1 MKRNTSILIV
11 DDEPLFGTTTQQ
23 FLQSRGFDVQY
34 APDGHEGEKSIR
46 TNRFDLIVADL
57 DMPGNR
63 QLEFLKTCRMEFTD
77 IPFIV
82 VTGRP
87 SLPSAIEGIRLGIHD
102 YFLKPIDLDDLL
114 HSVERARRNMGEFA
128 KAGAEEF
135 AKTGAEESA
144 KTGAEESAKT
154 GAEEPA
160 LTPAPTE
167 QPFHEI
173 IGESLAALT
182 LKHLAGRA
190 ARSNATVLIRG
201 ESGTGKELLARE
213 IHSHS
218 LRKTGPFVTVDCA
231 SIPENLIES
240 ALFGTDRGQVNNS
253 MDHRIGFVAAANGG
267 TLFLDQIGDIPLAI
281 QSKLLR
287 LLQFGTY
294 TPIGSTDERKAD
306 VRILAATQYD
316 LASKAREGAF
326 RTDLY
331 YRLAVL
337 ELICPPLR
345 DRHGD
350 IRLLANV
357 FMQRIAQRDQTEPF
371 EWNSK
376 AIEALGE
383 HRWPGNIRELQNV
396 TERIACLATASQIDA
411 MAVNQAIE
419 NKSTQSIATPLVEL
433 EQAVSPSFTHHDFL
447 SNNEKLY
454 IEDLMRRNQG
464 NVSRAAKEANMSRQG
479 LHKALLRLGI
489 NASNFR
495 F

>member
-1 MKRNTSILIV
+1 MKRKTSILIV

-34 APDGHEGEKSIR
+34 VPDGHEGERAIR
-46 TNRFDLIVADL
+46 SNRFDLIVADL

-63 QLEFLKTCRMEFTD
+63 QLEFLKTCRLEFTD
-77 IPFIV
+77 TPFIV

-87 SLPSAIEGIRLGIHD
+87 SLPSAIEGIRHGIHD
-102 YFLKPIDLDDLL
+102 YFLKPLDLDDLL
-114 HSVERARRNMGEFA
+114 HSVERARCNIAEPSVSGAGEPA
-128 KAGAEEF
+128 S
-135 AKTGAEESA
+135 TGAGEPA
-144 KTGAEESAKT
+144 DPAHAT
-154 GAEEPA
+154 EEP
-160 LTPAPTE
+160 
-167 QPFHEI
+167 FNEI
-173 IGESLAALT
+173 LGESLAALT

-190 ARSNATVLIRG
+190 ARSNATALIRG

-213 IHSHS
+213 IHSQS

-240 ALFGTDRGQVNNS
+240 ALFGTDRSHVTSSLNPQ
-253 MDHRIGFVAAANGG
+253 IGFVAAANGG
-267 TLFLDQIGDIPLAI
+267 TLFLDQIGEVPPTI

-294 TPIGSTDERKAD
+294 TPVGSTDENKVD
-306 VRILAATQYD
+306 VRILAATQHD
-316 LASKAREGAF
+316 LSTRAQEGTF

-350 IRLLANV
+350 IPLLADA
-357 FMQRIAQRDQTEPF
+357 FIKRIAHRDQTNPF
-371 EWNSK
+371 EWK
-376 AIEALGE
+376 PEAIEALSE

-396 TERIACLATASQIDA
+396 TERIACLTTDSQIDA

-419 NKSTQSIATPLVEL
+419 NKSTQSMPTPLQVE
-433 EQAVSPSFTHHDFL
+433 EPVEIPNFTHQDFL

-464 NVSRAAKEANMSRQG
+464 NVSRAAKEAKMSRQG

-495 F
+495 T

>member
-1 MKRNTSILIV
+1 MKRKTSILIV

-34 APDGHEGEKSIR
+34 VPDGHEGERAIR
-46 TNRFDLIVADL
+46 SNRFDLIVADL

-63 QLEFLKTCRMEFTD
+63 QLEFLKTCRLEFTD
-77 IPFIV
+77 TPFIV

-87 SLPSAIEGIRLGIHD
+87 SLPSAIEGIRHGIHD
-102 YFLKPIDLDDLL
+102 YFLKPLDLDDLL
-114 HSVERARRNMGEFA
+114 HSVERARCNIAEPSVSGAGEPA
-128 KAGAEEF
+128 S
-135 AKTGAEESA
+135 TGAGEPAS
-144 KTGAEESAKT
+144 TGAGEPAST
-154 GAEEPA
+154 GAGEPADPAHATEEP
-160 LTPAPTE
+160 
-167 QPFHEI
+167 FNEI
-173 IGESLAALT
+173 LGESLAALT

-190 ARSNATVLIRG
+190 ARSNATALIRG

-213 IHSHS
+213 IHSQS

-240 ALFGTDRGQVNNS
+240 ALFGTDRSHATSSLNPQ
-253 MDHRIGFVAAANGG
+253 IGFVAAANGG
-267 TLFLDQIGDIPLAI
+267 TLFLDQIGEVPPTI

-294 TPIGSTDERKAD
+294 TPVGSTDENKVD
-306 VRILAATQYD
+306 VRILAATQHD
-316 LASKAREGAF
+316 LSTRAQEGTF

-350 IRLLANV
+350 IPLLADA
-357 FMQRIAQRDQTEPF
+357 FIKRIAHRDQTNPF
-371 EWNSK
+371 EWK
-376 AIEALGE
+376 PEAIEALSE

-396 TERIACLATASQIDA
+396 TERIACLTTDSQIDA

-419 NKSTQSIATPLVEL
+419 NKSTQSMPTPLQVE
-433 EQAVSPSFTHHDFL
+433 EPVEIPNFTHQDFL

-464 NVSRAAKEANMSRQG
+464 NVSRAAKEAKMSRQG

-495 F
+495 T

>member
-1 MKRNTSILIV
+1 MNRKTSILIV

-34 APDGHEGEKSIR
+34 VPDGHEGERSIR
-46 TNRFDLIVADL
+46 SNRFDLIVADL

-63 QLEFLKTCRMEFTD
+63 QLEFLKTCRMEFTET
-77 IPFIV
+77 PFIV

-114 HSVERARRNMGEFA
+114 HSIERARCNIDDPSISGAEESA
-128 KAGAEEF
+128 KAGAEES
-135 AKTGAEESA
+135 AKAGAEESA
-144 KTGAEESAKT
+144 RATQT
-154 GAEEPA
+154 AEEP
-160 LTPAPTE
+160 
-167 QPFHEI
+167 FREI
-173 IGESLAALT
+173 LGESLAALT

-213 IHSHS
+213 IHSQS
-218 LRKTGPFVTVDCA
+218 LRKNGPFVTVDCA

-240 ALFGTDRGQVNNS
+240 ALFGTDRSHANGSSTHSSSTHQ
-253 MDHRIGFVAAANGG
+253 IGFVAAANGG
-267 TLFLDQIGDIPLAI
+267 TLFLDQIGEIPLTI

-294 TPIGSTDERKAD
+294 TSVGSTNENKVD
-306 VRILAATQYD
+306 VRILATSQDD
-316 LASKAREGAF
+316 LSHKAQEGTF

-350 IRLLANV
+350 IPLLADV
-357 FMQRIAQRDQTEPF
+357 FMQRIARRDHTKAF
-371 EWNSK
+371 EWK
-376 AIEALGE
+376 PEAIEALCE

-396 TERIACLATASQIDA
+396 TERIACVTTDLQVDA
-411 MAVNQAIE
+411 MAVNQSIE
-419 NKSTQSIATPLVEL
+419 NKSTQSIATPLVDE
-433 EQAVSPSFTHHDFL
+433 EPAVSPSFTHHDFL

-489 NASNFR
+489 NASIFR
-495 F
+495 M

>member
-1 MKRNTSILIV
+1 MKRKTSILIV

-34 APDGHEGEKSIR
+34 VPDGHEGERAIR
-46 TNRFDLIVADL
+46 SNRFDLIVADL

-63 QLEFLKTCRMEFTD
+63 QLEFLKTCRLEFTD
-77 IPFIV
+77 TPFIV

-87 SLPSAIEGIRLGIHD
+87 SLPSAIEGIRHGIHD

-114 HSVERARRNMGEFA
+114 HSVERARCNIAEPSVSGAGEPA
-128 KAGAEEF
+128 KAGA
-135 AKTGAEESA
+135 G
-144 KTGAEESAKT
+144 
-154 GAEEPA
+154 EPA
-160 LTPAPTE
+160 DPAHATE
-167 QPFHEI
+167 EPFHEI
-173 IGESLAALT
+173 LGESLAALT

-190 ARSNATVLIRG
+190 ARSNATALIRG

-213 IHSHS
+213 IHSQS

-240 ALFGTDRGQVNNS
+240 ALFGTDHSHATSSLNPQ
-253 MDHRIGFVAAANGG
+253 IGFVAAANGG
-267 TLFLDQIGDIPLAI
+267 TLFLDQIGEVPPTI

-294 TPIGSTDERKAD
+294 TPVGSTDENKVD
-306 VRILAATQYD
+306 VRVLAATQHD
-316 LASKAREGAF
+316 LSTKAQEGTF

-350 IRLLANV
+350 IPLLADA
-357 FMQRIAQRDQTEPF
+357 FIKRIAHRDQTNPF
-371 EWNSK
+371 EWK
-376 AIEALGE
+376 PEAIEALSE

-396 TERIACLATASQIDA
+396 TERIACLTTDSQIDA

-419 NKSTQSIATPLVEL
+419 NKSTQSMPTPLQVE
-433 EQAVSPSFTHHDFL
+433 EPVEIPNFTHQDFL

-464 NVSRAAKEANMSRQG
+464 NVSRAAKEAKMSRQG

-495 F
+495 T

>member
-1 MKRNTSILIV
+1 MKRKTSILIV

-34 APDGHEGEKSIR
+34 VPDGHEGERAIR
-46 TNRFDLIVADL
+46 SNRFDLIVADL

-63 QLEFLKTCRMEFTD
+63 QLEFLKTCRLEFTD
-77 IPFIV
+77 TPFIV

-87 SLPSAIEGIRLGIHD
+87 SLPSAIEGIRHGIHD
-102 YFLKPIDLDDLL
+102 YFLKPLDLDDLL
-114 HSVERARRNMGEFA
+114 HSVERARCNIAEPSVSGAGEPASTGAGEPA
-128 KAGAEEF
+128 KARAG
-135 AKTGAEESA
+135 
-144 KTGAEESAKT
+144 
-154 GAEEPA
+154 EPA
-160 LTPAPTE
+160 DPAHATE
-167 QPFHEI
+167 EPFHEI
-173 IGESLAALT
+173 LGESLAALT

-190 ARSNATVLIRG
+190 ARSNATALIRG

-213 IHSHS
+213 IHSQS

-240 ALFGTDRGQVNNS
+240 ALFGTNRSHATSSLNPQ
-253 MDHRIGFVAAANGG
+253 IGFVAAANGG
-267 TLFLDQIGDIPLAI
+267 TLFLDQIGEVPPTI

-294 TPIGSTDERKAD
+294 TPVGSTDENKVD
-306 VRILAATQYD
+306 VRILAATQHD
-316 LASKAREGAF
+316 LSTRAQEGTF

-350 IRLLANV
+350 IPLLADA
-357 FMQRIAQRDQTEPF
+357 FIKRIAHRDQTNPF
-371 EWNSK
+371 EWK
-376 AIEALGE
+376 PEAIEALSE

-396 TERIACLATASQIDA
+396 TERIACLTTDSQIDA

-419 NKSTQSIATPLVEL
+419 NKSTQSMPTPLQVE
-433 EQAVSPSFTHHDFL
+433 EPVEIPNFTHQDFL

-464 NVSRAAKEANMSRQG
+464 NVSRAAKEAKMSRQG

-495 F
+495 T

>member
-1 MKRNTSILIV
+1 MKRKTSILIV

-34 APDGHEGEKSIR
+34 VPDGHEGERAIR
-46 TNRFDLIVADL
+46 SNRFDLIVADL

-63 QLEFLKTCRMEFTD
+63 QLEFLKTCRLEFTD
-77 IPFIV
+77 TPFIV

-87 SLPSAIEGIRLGIHD
+87 SLPSAIEGIRHGIHD
-102 YFLKPIDLDDLL
+102 YFLKPLDLDDLL
-114 HSVERARRNMGEFA
+114 HSVERARCNIAEPSVSGAGEPA
-128 KAGAEEF
+128 S
-135 AKTGAEESA
+135 TGAGEPA
-144 KTGAEESAKT
+144 DPAHAT
-154 GAEEPA
+154 EEP
-160 LTPAPTE
+160 
-167 QPFHEI
+167 FNEI
-173 IGESLAALT
+173 LGESLAALT

-190 ARSNATVLIRG
+190 ARSNATALIRG

-213 IHSHS
+213 IHSQS

-240 ALFGTDRGQVNNS
+240 ALFGTNRSHVTSSLNPQ
-253 MDHRIGFVAAANGG
+253 IGFVAAANGG
-267 TLFLDQIGDIPLAI
+267 TLFLDQIGEVPPTI

-294 TPIGSTDERKAD
+294 TPVGSTDENKVD
-306 VRILAATQYD
+306 VRILAATQHD
-316 LASKAREGAF
+316 LSTRAQEGTF

-350 IRLLANV
+350 IPLLADA
-357 FMQRIAQRDQTEPF
+357 FIKRIAHRDQTNPF
-371 EWNSK
+371 EWK
-376 AIEALGE
+376 PEAIEALSE

-396 TERIACLATASQIDA
+396 TERIACLTTDSQIDA

-419 NKSTQSIATPLVEL
+419 NKSTQSMPTPLQVE
-433 EQAVSPSFTHHDFL
+433 EPVEIPNFTHQDFL

-464 NVSRAAKEANMSRQG
+464 NVSRAAKEAKMSRQG

-495 F
+495 T

>member
-1 MKRNTSILIV
+1 MKRKTSILIV

-34 APDGHEGEKSIR
+34 VPDGHEGERAIR
-46 TNRFDLIVADL
+46 SNRFDLIVADL

-63 QLEFLKTCRMEFTD
+63 QLEFLKTCRLEFTD
-77 IPFIV
+77 TPFIV

-87 SLPSAIEGIRLGIHD
+87 SLPSAIEGIRHGIHD

-114 HSVERARRNMGEFA
+114 HSVERARCNIAEPSVSGAGEPA
-128 KAGAEEF
+128 S
-135 AKTGAEESA
+135 TGAGEPA
-144 KTGAEESAKT
+144 DPAHAT
-154 GAEEPA
+154 EEP
-160 LTPAPTE
+160 
-167 QPFHEI
+167 FNEI
-173 IGESLAALT
+173 LGESLAALT

-190 ARSNATVLIRG
+190 ARSNATALIRG

-213 IHSHS
+213 IHSQS

-240 ALFGTDRGQVNNS
+240 ALFGTNRSHVTSSLNPQ
-253 MDHRIGFVAAANGG
+253 IGFVAAANGG
-267 TLFLDQIGDIPLAI
+267 TLFLDQIGEVPPTI

-294 TPIGSTDERKAD
+294 TPVGSTDENKVD
-306 VRILAATQYD
+306 VRILAATQHD
-316 LASKAREGAF
+316 LSTRAQEGTF

-350 IRLLANV
+350 IPLLADA
-357 FMQRIAQRDQTEPF
+357 FIKRIAHRDQTNPF
-371 EWNSK
+371 EWK
-376 AIEALGE
+376 PEAIEALSE

-396 TERIACLATASQIDA
+396 TERIACLTTDSQIDA

-419 NKSTQSIATPLVEL
+419 NKSTQSMPTPLQVE
-433 EQAVSPSFTHHDFL
+433 EPVEIPNFTHQDFL

-464 NVSRAAKEANMSRQG
+464 NVSRAAKEAKMSRQG

-495 F
+495 T

>member
-1 MKRNTSILIV
+1 MKRKTCILIV

-34 APDGHEGEKSIR
+34 VPDGHEGERAIR
-46 TNRFDLIVADL
+46 SNRFDLIVADL

-63 QLEFLKTCRMEFTD
+63 QLEFLKTCRLEFTD
-77 IPFIV
+77 TPFIV

-87 SLPSAIEGIRLGIHD
+87 SLPSAIEGIRHGIHD
-102 YFLKPIDLDDLL
+102 YFLKPLDLDDLL
-114 HSVERARRNMGEFA
+114 HSVERARCNIAEPSVSGAGEPA
-128 KAGAEEF
+128 S
-135 AKTGAEESA
+135 TGAGEPAS
-144 KTGAEESAKT
+144 TGAGEPADPAHAT
-154 GAEEPA
+154 EEP
-160 LTPAPTE
+160 
-167 QPFHEI
+167 FNEI
-173 IGESLAALT
+173 LGESLAALT

-190 ARSNATVLIRG
+190 ARSNATALIRG

-213 IHSHS
+213 IHSQS
-218 LRKTGPFVTVDCA
+218 LRKTSPFVTVDCA

-240 ALFGTDRGQVNNS
+240 ALFGTNRSHVTSSLNPQ
-253 MDHRIGFVAAANGG
+253 IGFVAAANGG
-267 TLFLDQIGDIPLAI
+267 TLFLDQIGEVPPTI

-294 TPIGSTDERKAD
+294 TPVGSTDENKVD
-306 VRILAATQYD
+306 VRILAATQHD
-316 LASKAREGAF
+316 LSTRAQEGTF

-350 IRLLANV
+350 IPLLADA
-357 FMQRIAQRDQTEPF
+357 FIKRIAHRDQTNPF
-371 EWNSK
+371 EWK
-376 AIEALGE
+376 PEAIEALSE

-396 TERIACLATASQIDA
+396 TERIACLTTDSQIDA

-419 NKSTQSIATPLVEL
+419 NKSTQSMPTPLQVE
-433 EQAVSPSFTHHDFL
+433 EPVEIPNFTHQDFL

-464 NVSRAAKEANMSRQG
+464 NVSRAAKEAKMSRQG

-495 F
+495 T

>member
-1 MKRNTSILIV
+1 MKRKTSILIV

-34 APDGHEGEKSIR
+34 VPDGHEGERAIR
-46 TNRFDLIVADL
+46 SNRFDLIVADL

-63 QLEFLKTCRMEFTD
+63 QLEFLKTCRLEFTD
-77 IPFIV
+77 TPFIV

-87 SLPSAIEGIRLGIHD
+87 SLPSAIEGIRHGIHD
-102 YFLKPIDLDDLL
+102 YFLKPLDLDDLL
-114 HSVERARRNMGEFA
+114 HSVERARCNIAEPSVSGAGEPA
-128 KAGAEEF
+128 S
-135 AKTGAEESA
+135 TGAGEPAS
-144 KTGAEESAKT
+144 TGAGEPAST
-154 GAEEPA
+154 GAGEPADPAHATEEP
-160 LTPAPTE
+160 
-167 QPFHEI
+167 FNEI
-173 IGESLAALT
+173 LGESLAALT

-190 ARSNATVLIRG
+190 ARSNATALIRG

-213 IHSHS
+213 IHSQS
-218 LRKTGPFVTVDCA
+218 LRKTSPFVTVDCA

-240 ALFGTDRGQVNNS
+240 ALFGTNRSHVTSSLNPQ
-253 MDHRIGFVAAANGG
+253 IGFVAAANGG
-267 TLFLDQIGDIPLAI
+267 TLFLDQIGEVPPTI

-294 TPIGSTDERKAD
+294 TPVGSTDENKVD
-306 VRILAATQYD
+306 VRILAATQHD
-316 LASKAREGAF
+316 LSTRAQEGTF

-350 IRLLANV
+350 IPLLADA
-357 FMQRIAQRDQTEPF
+357 FIKRIAHRDQTNPF
-371 EWNSK
+371 EWK
-376 AIEALGE
+376 PEAIEALSE

-396 TERIACLATASQIDA
+396 TERIACLTTDSQIDA

-419 NKSTQSIATPLVEL
+419 NKSTQSMPTPLQVE
-433 EQAVSPSFTHHDFL
+433 EPVEIPNFTHQDFL

-464 NVSRAAKEANMSRQG
+464 NVSRAAKEAKMSRQG

-495 F
+495 T

>member
-1 MKRNTSILIV
+1 MKRKTSILIV

-34 APDGHEGEKSIR
+34 VPDGHEGERAIR
-46 TNRFDLIVADL
+46 SNRFDLIVADL

-63 QLEFLKTCRMEFTD
+63 QLEFLKTCRLEFTD
-77 IPFIV
+77 TPFIV

-87 SLPSAIEGIRLGIHD
+87 SLPSAIEGIRHGIHD

-114 HSVERARRNMGEFA
+114 HSVERARCNIAEPSISGAGEP
-128 KAGAEEF
+128 AG
-135 AKTGAEESA
+135 TGA
-144 KTGAEESAKT
+144 G
-154 GAEEPA
+154 EPA
-160 LTPAPTE
+160 DPTNATE
-167 QPFHEI
+167 EPFHEI
-173 IGESLAALT
+173 LGESLAALT

-190 ARSNATVLIRG
+190 ARSNATALIRG

-213 IHSHS
+213 IHSQS

-240 ALFGTDRGQVNNS
+240 ALFGTDRSHVTSSLNPQ
-253 MDHRIGFVAAANGG
+253 IGFIAAANGG
-267 TLFLDQIGDIPLAI
+267 TLFLDQIGEVPPTI

-294 TPIGSTDERKAD
+294 TPVGSTDENKVD
-306 VRILAATQYD
+306 VRILAATQHD
-316 LASKAREGAF
+316 LSTKAQEGTF

-350 IRLLANV
+350 IPLLADA
-357 FMQRIAQRDQTEPF
+357 FIKRIAHRDQTNPF
-371 EWNSK
+371 EWK
-376 AIEALGE
+376 PEAIEALSE

-396 TERIACLATASQIDA
+396 TERIACLTTDSQIDA

-419 NKSTQSIATPLVEL
+419 NKSTQSMPTPLKDEEPVV
-433 EQAVSPSFTHHDFL
+433 APNFTHQDFL

-464 NVSRAAKEANMSRQG
+464 NVSRAAKEAKMSRQG

-495 F
+495 T

>member
-1 MKRNTSILIV
+1 MKRKTSILIV

-34 APDGHEGEKSIR
+34 VPDGHEGERAIR
-46 TNRFDLIVADL
+46 SNRFDLIVADL

-63 QLEFLKTCRMEFTD
+63 QLEFLKTCRLEFTD
-77 IPFIV
+77 TPFIV

-87 SLPSAIEGIRLGIHD
+87 SLPSAIEGIRHGIHD
-102 YFLKPIDLDDLL
+102 YFLKPLDLDDLL
-114 HSVERARRNMGEFA
+114 HSVERARCNIAEPSVSGAGEPA
-128 KAGAEEF
+128 S
-135 AKTGAEESA
+135 TGAGEPAS
-144 KTGAEESAKT
+144 TGAGEPADPAHAT
-154 GAEEPA
+154 EEP
-160 LTPAPTE
+160 
-167 QPFHEI
+167 FNEI
-173 IGESLAALT
+173 LGESLAALT

-190 ARSNATVLIRG
+190 ARSNATALIRG

-213 IHSHS
+213 IHSQS

-240 ALFGTDRGQVNNS
+240 ALFGTNRSHVTSSLNPQ
-253 MDHRIGFVAAANGG
+253 IGFVAAANGG
-267 TLFLDQIGDIPLAI
+267 TLFLDQIGEVPPTI

-294 TPIGSTDERKAD
+294 TPVGSTDENKVD
-306 VRILAATQYD
+306 VRILAATQHD
-316 LASKAREGAF
+316 LSTRAQEGTF

-350 IRLLANV
+350 IPLLADA
-357 FMQRIAQRDQTEPF
+357 FIKRIAHRDQTNPF
-371 EWNSK
+371 EWK
-376 AIEALGE
+376 PEAIEALSE

-396 TERIACLATASQIDA
+396 TERIACLTTDSQIDA

-419 NKSTQSIATPLVEL
+419 NKSTQSMPTPLQVE
-433 EQAVSPSFTHHDFL
+433 EPVEIPNFTHQDFL

-464 NVSRAAKEANMSRQG
+464 NVSRAAKEAKMSRQG

-495 F
+495 T

>member
-1 MKRNTSILIV
+1 MKRKTSILIV

-34 APDGHEGEKSIR
+34 VPDGHEGERAIR
-46 TNRFDLIVADL
+46 SNRFDLIVADL

-63 QLEFLKTCRMEFTD
+63 QLEFLKTCRLEFTD
-77 IPFIV
+77 TPFIV

-87 SLPSAIEGIRLGIHD
+87 SLPSAIEGIRHGIHD

-114 HSVERARRNMGEFA
+114 HSVERARCNIAEPSVSDAGDPA
-128 KAGAEEF
+128 KAGA
-135 AKTGAEESA
+135 G
-144 KTGAEESAKT
+144 
-154 GAEEPA
+154 EPA
-160 LTPAPTE
+160 KARAGEPADPTHATE
-167 QPFHEI
+167 EPFHEI
-173 IGESLAALT
+173 LGESLAALT

-190 ARSNATVLIRG
+190 ARSNATALIRG

-213 IHSHS
+213 IHSQS

-240 ALFGTDRGQVNNS
+240 ALFGTDHSHATSSLNPQ
-253 MDHRIGFVAAANGG
+253 IGFVAAANGG
-267 TLFLDQIGDIPLAI
+267 TLFLDQIGEVPPTI

-294 TPIGSTDERKAD
+294 TPVGSTDENKVD
-306 VRILAATQYD
+306 VRVLAATQHD
-316 LASKAREGAF
+316 LSTKAQEGTF

-350 IRLLANV
+350 IPLLADA
-357 FMQRIAQRDQTEPF
+357 FIKRIAHRDQTNPF
-371 EWNSK
+371 EWK
-376 AIEALGE
+376 PEAIEALSE

-396 TERIACLATASQIDA
+396 TERIACLTTDSQIDA

-419 NKSTQSIATPLVEL
+419 NKSTQSMPTPLQVE
-433 EQAVSPSFTHHDFL
+433 EPVEIPNFTHQDFL

-464 NVSRAAKEANMSRQG
+464 NVSRAAKEAKMSRQG

-495 F
+495 T

>member
-1 MKRNTSILIV
+1 MNRKTSILIV

-23 FLQSRGFDVQY
+23 FLQSRGFDVHY
-34 APDGHEGEKSIR
+34 VPDGHEGEKSIR
-46 TNRFDLIVADL
+46 SNRFDLIVADL

-63 QLEFLKTCRMEFTD
+63 QLEFLKTCRMEFTET
-77 IPFIV
+77 PFIV

-114 HSVERARRNMGEFA
+114 HSIERARRNIEEPSLSGAEESA
-128 KAGAEEF
+128 RAGAEES
-135 AKTGAEESA
+135 ARAGAEDSARSGAEESA
-144 KTGAEESAKT
+144 KATQTAEE
-154 GAEEPA
+154 
-160 LTPAPTE
+160 
-167 QPFHEI
+167 PFHEI
-173 IGESLAALT
+173 LGESLAALT

-213 IHSHS
+213 IHSQS
-218 LRKTGPFVTVDCA
+218 LRKNGPFVTVDCA

-240 ALFGTDRGQVNNS
+240 ALFGTDRSHANGSSTHQ
-253 MDHRIGFVAAANGG
+253 IGFVAAANGG
-267 TLFLDQIGDIPLAI
+267 TLFLDQVGEIPLTI

-294 TPIGSTDERKAD
+294 TSVGSTIENKVD
-306 VRILAATQYD
+306 VRILAASQED
-316 LASKAREGAF
+316 LSHKAQEGTF

-350 IRLLANV
+350 IPLLADA
-357 FMQRIAQRDQTEPF
+357 FMQRIARRDHAKAF
-371 EWNSK
+371 EWK
-376 AIEALGE
+376 PEAIEALCE

-396 TERIACLATASQIDA
+396 TERIACLTTDSQVDA
-411 MAVNQAIE
+411 MAVNQSIE
-419 NKSTQSIATPLVEL
+419 NKSTQSIATPLVDE
-433 EQAVSPSFTHHDFL
+433 EPAVSPSFTHHDFL

-489 NASNFR
+489 NASVFR
-495 F
+495 I

>member
-1 MKRNTSILIV
+1 MKRKTSILIV

-34 APDGHEGEKSIR
+34 VPDGHEGERAIR
-46 TNRFDLIVADL
+46 SNRFDLIVADL

-63 QLEFLKTCRMEFTD
+63 QLEFLKTCRLEFTD
-77 IPFIV
+77 TPFIV

-87 SLPSAIEGIRLGIHD
+87 SLPSAIEGIRHGIHD

-114 HSVERARRNMGEFA
+114 HSVERARCNIAEPSVSGAGEP
-128 KAGAEEF
+128 AGTGAGEP
-135 AKTGAEESA
+135 AKTGA
-144 KTGAEESAKT
+144 G
-154 GAEEPA
+154 EPA
-160 LTPAPTE
+160 RAGAGEPAEPTHATE
-167 QPFHEI
+167 EPFHEI
-173 IGESLAALT
+173 LGESLAALT

-190 ARSNATVLIRG
+190 ARSNATALIRG

-213 IHSHS
+213 IHSQS

-240 ALFGTDRGQVNNS
+240 ALFGTDHSHATSSLNPQ
-253 MDHRIGFVAAANGG
+253 IGFVAAANGG
-267 TLFLDQIGDIPLAI
+267 TLFLDQIGEVPPTI

-294 TPIGSTDERKAD
+294 TPVGSTDENKVD
-306 VRILAATQYD
+306 VRILAATQHD
-316 LASKAREGAF
+316 LSTKAQEGTF

-350 IRLLANV
+350 IPLLADA
-357 FMQRIAQRDQTEPF
+357 FIKRIAHRDQTNPF
-371 EWNSK
+371 EWK
-376 AIEALGE
+376 PEAIEALSE

-396 TERIACLATASQIDA
+396 TERIACLTTDSQIDA

-419 NKSTQSIATPLVEL
+419 NKSTQSMPTPLQVE
-433 EQAVSPSFTHHDFL
+433 EPVEIPNFTHQDFL

-464 NVSRAAKEANMSRQG
+464 NVSRAAKEAKMSRQG

-495 F
+495 T

>member
-1 MKRNTSILIV
+1 MKRKTSILIV

-34 APDGHEGEKSIR
+34 VPDGHEGERAIR
-46 TNRFDLIVADL
+46 SNRFDLIVADL

-63 QLEFLKTCRMEFTD
+63 QLEFLKTCRLEFTD
-77 IPFIV
+77 TPFIV

-87 SLPSAIEGIRLGIHD
+87 SLPSAIEGIRHGIHD

-114 HSVERARRNMGEFA
+114 HSVERARCNIAEPSISGAGEPA
-128 KAGAEEF
+128 KAGA
-135 AKTGAEESA
+135 G
-144 KTGAEESAKT
+144 
-154 GAEEPA
+154 EPA
-160 LTPAPTE
+160 DPAHATE
-167 QPFHEI
+167 EPFHEI
-173 IGESLAALT
+173 LGESLAALT

-190 ARSNATVLIRG
+190 ARSNATALLRG

-213 IHSHS
+213 IHSQS

-240 ALFGTDRGQVNNS
+240 ALFGTDRSHATSSLNS
-253 MDHRIGFVAAANGG
+253 QIGFVAAANGG
-267 TLFLDQIGDIPLAI
+267 TLFLDQIGEVPPTI
-281 QSKLLR
+281 QLKLLR

-294 TPIGSTDERKAD
+294 TPVGSTDENKVD
-306 VRILAATQYD
+306 VRVLAATQHD
-316 LASKAREGAF
+316 LSTRAQEGTF

-350 IRLLANV
+350 IPLLADA
-357 FMQRIAQRDQTEPF
+357 FIKRIAHRDQTNPF
-371 EWNSK
+371 EWK
-376 AIEALGE
+376 PEAIEALSE

-396 TERIACLATASQIDA
+396 TERIACLTTDSQIDA

-419 NKSTQSIATPLVEL
+419 NKSTQSMPTPLKNEEPVV
-433 EQAVSPSFTHHDFL
+433 APNFTHQDFL

-464 NVSRAAKEANMSRQG
+464 NVSRAAKEAKMSRQG

-495 F
+495 T

>member
-1 MKRNTSILIV
+1 MKRKTSILIV

-34 APDGHEGEKSIR
+34 VPDGHEGERAIR
-46 TNRFDLIVADL
+46 SNRFDLIVADL

-63 QLEFLKTCRMEFTD
+63 QLEFLKTCRLEFTD
-77 IPFIV
+77 TPFIV

-87 SLPSAIEGIRLGIHD
+87 SLPSAIEGIRHGIHD

-114 HSVERARRNMGEFA
+114 HSVERARCNIAEPSVSGAGEPA
-128 KAGAEEF
+128 GTGAGEPARAGA
-135 AKTGAEESA
+135 G
-144 KTGAEESAKT
+144 
-154 GAEEPA
+154 EPA
-160 LTPAPTE
+160 EPTHATE
-167 QPFHEI
+167 EPFHEI
-173 IGESLAALT
+173 LGESLAALT

-190 ARSNATVLIRG
+190 ARSNATALIRG

-213 IHSHS
+213 IHSQS

-240 ALFGTDRGQVNNS
+240 ALFGTDHSHATSSLNPQ
-253 MDHRIGFVAAANGG
+253 IGFVAAANGG
-267 TLFLDQIGDIPLAI
+267 TLFLDQIGEVPPTI

-294 TPIGSTDERKAD
+294 TPVGSTDENKVD
-306 VRILAATQYD
+306 VRVLAATQHD
-316 LASKAREGAF
+316 LSTKAQEGTF

-350 IRLLANV
+350 IPLLADA
-357 FMQRIAQRDQTEPF
+357 FIKRIAHRDQTNPF
-371 EWNSK
+371 EWK
-376 AIEALGE
+376 PEAIEALSE

-396 TERIACLATASQIDA
+396 TERIACLTTDSQIDA

-419 NKSTQSIATPLVEL
+419 NKSTQSMPTPLQVE
-433 EQAVSPSFTHHDFL
+433 EPVEIPNFTHQDFL

-464 NVSRAAKEANMSRQG
+464 NVSRAAKEAKMSRQG

-495 F
+495 T

>member
-1 MKRNTSILIV
+1 MKRKTSILIV

-34 APDGHEGEKSIR
+34 VPDGHEGERAIR
-46 TNRFDLIVADL
+46 SNRFDLIVADL

-63 QLEFLKTCRMEFTD
+63 QLEFLKTCRLEFTD
-77 IPFIV
+77 TPFIV

-87 SLPSAIEGIRLGIHD
+87 SLPSAIEGIRHGIHD
-102 YFLKPIDLDDLL
+102 YFLKPLDLDDLL
-114 HSVERARRNMGEFA
+114 HSVERARCNIAEPSVSGAGEPA
-128 KAGAEEF
+128 S
-135 AKTGAEESA
+135 TGAGEPAS
-144 KTGAEESAKT
+144 TGAGEPADPAHAT
-154 GAEEPA
+154 EEP
-160 LTPAPTE
+160 
-167 QPFHEI
+167 FNEI
-173 IGESLAALT
+173 LGESLAALT

-190 ARSNATVLIRG
+190 ARSNATALIRG

-213 IHSHS
+213 IHSQS

-240 ALFGTDRGQVNNS
+240 ALFGTNRSHATSSLNPQ
-253 MDHRIGFVAAANGG
+253 IGFVAAANGG
-267 TLFLDQIGDIPLAI
+267 TLFLDQIGEVPPTI

-294 TPIGSTDERKAD
+294 TPVGSTDENKVD
-306 VRILAATQYD
+306 VRILAATQHD
-316 LASKAREGAF
+316 LSTRAQEGTF

-350 IRLLANV
+350 IPLLADA
-357 FMQRIAQRDQTEPF
+357 FIKRIAHRDQTNPF
-371 EWNSK
+371 EWK
-376 AIEALGE
+376 PEAIEALSE

-396 TERIACLATASQIDA
+396 TERIACLTTDSQIDA

-419 NKSTQSIATPLVEL
+419 NKSTQSMPTPLQVE
-433 EQAVSPSFTHHDFL
+433 EPVEIPNFTHQDFL

-464 NVSRAAKEANMSRQG
+464 NVSRAAKEAKMSRQG

-495 F
+495 T

>member
-1 MKRNTSILIV
+1 MKRKTSILIV

-34 APDGHEGEKSIR
+34 VPDGHEGERAIR
-46 TNRFDLIVADL
+46 SNRFDLIVADL

-63 QLEFLKTCRMEFTD
+63 QLEFLKTCRLEFTD
-77 IPFIV
+77 TPFIV

-87 SLPSAIEGIRLGIHD
+87 SLPSAIEGIRHGIHD
-102 YFLKPIDLDDLL
+102 YFLKPLDLDDLL
-114 HSVERARRNMGEFA
+114 HSVERARCNIAEPSVSGAGEPA
-128 KAGAEEF
+128 S
-135 AKTGAEESA
+135 TGAGEPAS
-144 KTGAEESAKT
+144 TGAGEPADPAHAT
-154 GAEEPA
+154 EEP
-160 LTPAPTE
+160 
-167 QPFHEI
+167 FNEI
-173 IGESLAALT
+173 LGESLAALT

-190 ARSNATVLIRG
+190 ARSNATALIRG

-213 IHSHS
+213 IHSQS

-240 ALFGTDRGQVNNS
+240 ALFGTNRSHVTSSLNPQ
-253 MDHRIGFVAAANGG
+253 IGFVAAANGG
-267 TLFLDQIGDIPLAI
+267 TLFLDQIGEVPPTI

-294 TPIGSTDERKAD
+294 TPVGSTDENKVD
-306 VRILAATQYD
+306 VRILAATQHD
-316 LASKAREGAF
+316 LSTRAQEGTF

-337 ELICPPLR
+337 DLICPPLR

-350 IRLLANV
+350 IPLLADA
-357 FMQRIAQRDQTEPF
+357 FIKRIAHRDQTNPF
-371 EWNSK
+371 EWK
-376 AIEALGE
+376 PEAIEALSE

-396 TERIACLATASQIDA
+396 TERIACLTTDSQIDA

-419 NKSTQSIATPLVEL
+419 NKSTQSMPTPLQVE
-433 EQAVSPSFTHHDFL
+433 EPVEIPNFTHQDFL

-464 NVSRAAKEANMSRQG
+464 NVSRAAKEAKMSRQG

-495 F
+495 T

>member
-1 MKRNTSILIV
+1 MKRKTSILIV

-34 APDGHEGEKSIR
+34 VPDGHEGERAIR
-46 TNRFDLIVADL
+46 SNRFDLIVADL

-63 QLEFLKTCRMEFTD
+63 QLEFLKTCRLEFTD
-77 IPFIV
+77 TPFIV

-87 SLPSAIEGIRLGIHD
+87 SLPSAIEGIRHGIHD

-114 HSVERARRNMGEFA
+114 HSVERARCNIAEPSVSDAGDPA
-128 KAGAEEF
+128 KAGAGEP
-135 AKTGAEESA
+135 AKTGA
-144 KTGAEESAKT
+144 G
-154 GAEEPA
+154 EPA
-160 LTPAPTE
+160 RAGAGEPAEPTHATE
-167 QPFHEI
+167 EPFHEI
-173 IGESLAALT
+173 LGESLAALT

-190 ARSNATVLIRG
+190 ARSNATALLRG

-213 IHSHS
+213 IHSQS

-240 ALFGTDRGQVNNS
+240 ALFGTDHSHATSSLNPQ
-253 MDHRIGFVAAANGG
+253 IGFVAAANGG
-267 TLFLDQIGDIPLAI
+267 TLFLDQIGEVPPTI

-294 TPIGSTDERKAD
+294 TPVGSTDENKVD
-306 VRILAATQYD
+306 VRILAATQHD
-316 LASKAREGAF
+316 LSTKAQEGTF

-350 IRLLANV
+350 IPLLADA
-357 FMQRIAQRDQTEPF
+357 FIKRIAHRDQTNPF
-371 EWNSK
+371 EWK
-376 AIEALGE
+376 PEAIEALSE

-396 TERIACLATASQIDA
+396 TERIACLTTDSQIDA

-419 NKSTQSIATPLVEL
+419 NKSTQSMPTPLQVE
-433 EQAVSPSFTHHDFL
+433 EPVEIPNFTHQDFL

-464 NVSRAAKEANMSRQG
+464 NVSRAAKEAKMSRQG

-495 F
+495 T

>member
-1 MKRNTSILIV
+1 MKRKTSILIV

-34 APDGHEGEKSIR
+34 VPDGHEGERAIR
-46 TNRFDLIVADL
+46 SNRFDLIVADL

-63 QLEFLKTCRMEFTD
+63 QLEFLKTCRLEFTD
-77 IPFIV
+77 TPFIV

-87 SLPSAIEGIRLGIHD
+87 SLPSAIEGIRHGIHD
-102 YFLKPIDLDDLL
+102 YFLKPLDLDDLL
-114 HSVERARRNMGEFA
+114 HSVERARCNIAEPSVSGAGEPA
-128 KAGAEEF
+128 S
-135 AKTGAEESA
+135 TGAGEPA
-144 KTGAEESAKT
+144 DPAHAT
-154 GAEEPA
+154 EEP
-160 LTPAPTE
+160 
-167 QPFHEI
+167 FNEI
-173 IGESLAALT
+173 LGESLAALT

-190 ARSNATVLIRG
+190 ARSNATALIRG

-213 IHSHS
+213 IHSQS

-240 ALFGTDRGQVNNS
+240 ALFGTNRSHVTSSLNPQ
-253 MDHRIGFVAAANGG
+253 IGFVAAANGG
-267 TLFLDQIGDIPLAI
+267 TLFLDQIGEVPPTI

-294 TPIGSTDERKAD
+294 TPVGSTDENKVD
-306 VRILAATQYD
+306 VRVLAATQHD
-316 LASKAREGAF
+316 LSTKAQEGTF

-350 IRLLANV
+350 IPLLADA
-357 FMQRIAQRDQTEPF
+357 FIKRIAHRDQTNPF
-371 EWNSK
+371 EWK
-376 AIEALGE
+376 PEAIEALSE

-396 TERIACLATASQIDA
+396 TERIACLTTDSQIDA

-419 NKSTQSIATPLVEL
+419 NKSTQSMPTPLQVE
-433 EQAVSPSFTHHDFL
+433 EPVEIPNFTHQDFL

-464 NVSRAAKEANMSRQG
+464 NVSRAAKEAKMSRQG

-495 F
+495 T

>member
-1 MKRNTSILIV
+1 MKRKTSILIV

-34 APDGHEGEKSIR
+34 VPDGHEGERAIR
-46 TNRFDLIVADL
+46 SNRFDLIVADL

-63 QLEFLKTCRMEFTD
+63 QLEFLKTCRVEFTD
-77 IPFIV
+77 TPFIV

-87 SLPSAIEGIRLGIHD
+87 SLPSAIEGIRHGIHD

-114 HSVERARRNMGEFA
+114 HSVERARCNIAEPSVSG
-128 KAGAEEF
+128 AG
-135 AKTGAEESA
+135 
-144 KTGAEESAKT
+144 
-154 GAEEPA
+154 EPA
-160 LTPAPTE
+160 EPAHATE
-167 QPFHEI
+167 EPFHEI
-173 IGESLAALT
+173 LGESLAALT

-190 ARSNATVLIRG
+190 ARSNATALIRG

-213 IHSHS
+213 IHSQS

-240 ALFGTDRGQVNNS
+240 ALFGTDRSHATSSLNPQ
-253 MDHRIGFVAAANGG
+253 IGFVAAANGG
-267 TLFLDQIGDIPLAI
+267 TLFLDQIGEVPPTI

-294 TPIGSTDERKAD
+294 TPVGSTDENKVD
-306 VRILAATQYD
+306 VRVLAATQHD
-316 LASKAREGAF
+316 LSTKAQEGTF

-350 IRLLANV
+350 IPILADA
-357 FMQRIAQRDQTEPF
+357 FIKRIAHRDQTNPF
-371 EWNSK
+371 EWK
-376 AIEALGE
+376 PEAIEALSE

-396 TERIACLATASQIDA
+396 TERIACLTTDSQIDA

-419 NKSTQSIATPLVEL
+419 NKSTQSMPTPLQVE
-433 EQAVSPSFTHHDFL
+433 EPVEIPNFTHQDFL

-464 NVSRAAKEANMSRQG
+464 NVSRAAKEAKMSRQG

-495 F
+495 T

>member
-1 MKRNTSILIV
+1 MKRKTSILIV

-34 APDGHEGEKSIR
+34 VPDGHEGERAIR
-46 TNRFDLIVADL
+46 SNRFDLIVADL

-63 QLEFLKTCRMEFTD
+63 QLEFLKTCRLEFTD
-77 IPFIV
+77 TPFIV

-87 SLPSAIEGIRLGIHD
+87 SLPSAIEGIRHGIHD

-114 HSVERARRNMGEFA
+114 HSVERARCNIAEPSVSGAGDPA
-128 KAGAEEF
+128 KAGAGEP
-135 AKTGAEESA
+135 AKTGA
-144 KTGAEESAKT
+144 G
-154 GAEEPA
+154 EPA
-160 LTPAPTE
+160 KADAGEPADPAHATE
-167 QPFHEI
+167 EPFHEI
-173 IGESLAALT
+173 LGESLAALT

-190 ARSNATVLIRG
+190 ARSNATALIRG

-213 IHSHS
+213 IHSQS

-240 ALFGTDRGQVNNS
+240 ALFGTDHSHATSSLNPQ
-253 MDHRIGFVAAANGG
+253 IGFVAAANGG
-267 TLFLDQIGDIPLAI
+267 TLFLDQIGEVPPTI

-294 TPIGSTDERKAD
+294 TPVGSTDENKVD
-306 VRILAATQYD
+306 VRVLAATQHD
-316 LASKAREGAF
+316 LSTKAQEGTF

-350 IRLLANV
+350 IPLLADA
-357 FMQRIAQRDQTEPF
+357 FIKRIAHRDQTNPF
-371 EWNSK
+371 EWK
-376 AIEALGE
+376 PEAIEALSE

-396 TERIACLATASQIDA
+396 TERIACLTTDSQIDA

-419 NKSTQSIATPLVEL
+419 NKSTQSMPTPLQVE
-433 EQAVSPSFTHHDFL
+433 EPVEIPNFTHQDFL

-464 NVSRAAKEANMSRQG
+464 NVSRAAKEAKMSRQG

-495 F
+495 T

>member
-1 MKRNTSILIV
+1 MNRKASILIV

-34 APDGHEGEKSIR
+34 VPDGHEGEKSIR
-46 TNRFDLIVADL
+46 SNRFDLIVADL

-63 QLEFLKTCRMEFTD
+63 QLEFLKTCRMEFTET
-77 IPFIV
+77 PFIV

-114 HSVERARRNMGEFA
+114 HSIERARRNIDVPSVSGAEESARAGAEESA
-128 KAGAEEF
+128 KAGAEES
-135 AKTGAEESA
+135 ARATQTAEV
-144 KTGAEESAKT
+144 
-154 GAEEPA
+154 
-160 LTPAPTE
+160 
-167 QPFHEI
+167 PFNEI
-173 IGESLAALT
+173 LGESLAALT

-190 ARSNATVLIRG
+190 SRSNATVLIRG

-213 IHSHS
+213 IHSQS
-218 LRKTGPFVTVDCA
+218 LRKNGPFVTVDCA

-240 ALFGTDRGQVNNS
+240 VLFGTDPNHINGSSAHTSSTHQL
-253 MDHRIGFVAAANGG
+253 GFVAAANGG
-267 TLFLDQIGDIPLAI
+267 TLFLDQIGEIPLTI

-294 TPIGSTDERKAD
+294 TSVGSTNENKVD
-306 VRILAATQYD
+306 VRILAATQDD
-316 LASKAREGAF
+316 LSHKAQEGTF

-350 IRLLANV
+350 IPLLADA
-357 FMQRIAQRDQTEPF
+357 FMQRIARRDHTKVF
-371 EWNSK
+371 EWK
-376 AIEALGE
+376 PEAIEALCE

-396 TERIACLATASQIDA
+396 TERIACLTTDSQVDA
-411 MAVNQAIE
+411 MAVNQSIE
-419 NKSTQSIATPLVEL
+419 NKSTQSIATPLIDE
-433 EQAVSPSFTHHDFL
+433 EPAVSPSFTHQDFL

-489 NASNFR
+489 NASIFR
-495 F
+495 M

>member
-1 MKRNTSILIV
+1 MKRKTSILIV

-34 APDGHEGEKSIR
+34 VPDGHEGERAIR
-46 TNRFDLIVADL
+46 SNRFDLIVADL

-63 QLEFLKTCRMEFTD
+63 QLEFLKTCRLEFTD
-77 IPFIV
+77 TPFIV

-87 SLPSAIEGIRLGIHD
+87 SLPSAIEGIRHGIHD

-114 HSVERARRNMGEFA
+114 HSVERARCNIAEPSVSGAGEP
-128 KAGAEEF
+128 AGTGAGEP
-135 AKTGAEESA
+135 AKTGA
-144 KTGAEESAKT
+144 G
-154 GAEEPA
+154 EPA
-160 LTPAPTE
+160 KADAGEPADPAHATE
-167 QPFHEI
+167 EPFHEI
-173 IGESLAALT
+173 LGESLAALT

-190 ARSNATVLIRG
+190 ARSNATALIRG

-213 IHSHS
+213 IHSQS

-240 ALFGTDRGQVNNS
+240 ALFGTDHSHATSSLNPQ
-253 MDHRIGFVAAANGG
+253 IGFVAAANGG
-267 TLFLDQIGDIPLAI
+267 TLFLDQIGEVPPTI

-294 TPIGSTDERKAD
+294 TPVGSTDENKVD
-306 VRILAATQYD
+306 VRVLAATQHD
-316 LASKAREGAF
+316 LSTKAQEGTF

-350 IRLLANV
+350 IPLLADA
-357 FMQRIAQRDQTEPF
+357 FIKRIAHRDQTNPF
-371 EWNSK
+371 EWK
-376 AIEALGE
+376 PEAIEALSE

-396 TERIACLATASQIDA
+396 TERIACLTTDSQIDA

-419 NKSTQSIATPLVEL
+419 NKSTQSMPTPLQVE
-433 EQAVSPSFTHHDFL
+433 EPVEIPNFTHQDFL

-464 NVSRAAKEANMSRQG
+464 NVSRAAKEAKMSRQG

-495 F
+495 T

>member
-1 MKRNTSILIV
+1 MKRKTSILIV

-34 APDGHEGEKSIR
+34 VPDGHEGERAIR
-46 TNRFDLIVADL
+46 SNRFDLIVADL

-63 QLEFLKTCRMEFTD
+63 QLEFLKTCRLEFTD
-77 IPFIV
+77 TPFIV

-87 SLPSAIEGIRLGIHD
+87 SLPSAIEGIRHGIHD

-114 HSVERARRNMGEFA
+114 HSVERARCNIAEPSVSGAGEPA
-128 KAGAEEF
+128 RAGA
-135 AKTGAEESA
+135 G
-144 KTGAEESAKT
+144 
-154 GAEEPA
+154 EPA
-160 LTPAPTE
+160 RAGAGEPAEPTHATE
-167 QPFHEI
+167 EPFHEI
-173 IGESLAALT
+173 LGESLAALT

-190 ARSNATVLIRG
+190 ARSNATALIRG

-213 IHSHS
+213 IHSQS

-240 ALFGTDRGQVNNS
+240 ALFGTDHSHATSSLNPQ
-253 MDHRIGFVAAANGG
+253 IGFVAAANGG
-267 TLFLDQIGDIPLAI
+267 TLFLDQIGEVPPTI

-294 TPIGSTDERKAD
+294 TPVGSTDENKVD
-306 VRILAATQYD
+306 VRVLAATQHD
-316 LASKAREGAF
+316 LSTKAQEGTF

-350 IRLLANV
+350 IPLLADA
-357 FMQRIAQRDQTEPF
+357 FIKRIAHRDQTNPF
-371 EWNSK
+371 EWK
-376 AIEALGE
+376 PEAIEALSE

-396 TERIACLATASQIDA
+396 TERIACLTTDSQIDA

-419 NKSTQSIATPLVEL
+419 NKSTQSMPTPLQVE
-433 EQAVSPSFTHHDFL
+433 EPVEIPNFTHQDFL

-464 NVSRAAKEANMSRQG
+464 NVSRAAKEAKMSRQG

-495 F
+495 T